1 MWDKLRDWVKKWLG
15 IKIED
20 EQSPVDKFVMDYED
34 VKAEN
39 ITAQIANKL
48 AMLTFADS
56 TMAVHNSA
64 DKKAKKDEPLG
75 RRAQLMED
83 LLRPLWVND
92 TGWIT
97 AQALG
102 KGGKLL
108 VPVFSDGEIQ
118 INTLDQNRMSIQAM
132 KGGNITDATL
142 LIDSV
147 WRDERR
153 YYLLANYALNDG
165 GITIRYKVKTEE
177 GADAELEAVPE
188 WTGITPEISIGNV
201 DRMLFAYIK
210 CPRDNRRDTKKYGVP
225 ITYGAET
232 EICDL
237 VEQANIYRREYKLTR
252 PMLGLDSTLWRDPNA
267 KMGDV
272 KPNTIKDVRK
282 NVQDGDDPFIPF
294 EASSIDGKTM
304 WQLYAPPIR
313 YEAMEGR
320 LNSLKREV
328 EKKCGLSQGV
338 LTERQTMNYAN
349 RDEVRAAQYDTFS
362 VVKALRDRWTKAL
375 DDLAYAIDVLAERFG
390 VTPAGA
396 RGQFALIF
404 DWDMSLIES
413 TEQTFSQYSELHA
426 MGAMG
431 NAEIRAWVTGEDIEE
446 ARSAIDEIRKI
457 EGESRS
463 ALERILSRTDPE
475 DEGADG

>member
-1 MWDKLRDWVKKWLG
+1 MLEKLRDWVRKWLDV
-15 IKIED
+15 KTED
-20 EQSPVDKFVMDYED
+20 EPSSIDKFVINYED
-34 VKAEN
+34 IKAESV
-39 ITAQIANKL
+39 TAQIANKL

-56 TMAVHNSA
+56 TMLIRNGA
-64 DKKAKKDEPLG
+64 DEKIKGNEQLN

-83 LLRPLWVND
+83 LLRPLWTDSTN
-92 TGWIT
+92 WIT

-108 VPVFSDGEIQ
+108 VPVFSGGEIQ
-118 INTLDQNRMSIQAM
+118 INTLDQNRISIQTM
-132 KGGNITDATL
+132 KGDRITDATL

-147 WRDERR
+147 WRNEKR
-153 YYLLANYALNDG
+153 YYLLANYLLANG
-165 GITIRYKVKTEE
+165 GITIQYKVKTED
-177 GADAELEAVPE
+177 GGDVELENVPE
-188 WTGITPEISIGNV
+188 WAEITPEISINNV
-201 DRMLFAYIK
+201 DRMLFAFIK
-210 CPRDNRRDTKKYGVP
+210 CPRDNRRDTKRYGVP

-232 EICDL
+232 EVCDL

-267 KMGDV
+267 KIGDV

-282 NVQDGDDPFIPF
+282 SVQDGEDPFIPF
-294 EASSIDGKTM
+294 ETSSMDSKTM

-338 LTERQTMNYAN
+338 LTERQALNYAN

-362 VVKALRDRWTKAL
+362 VVKAMRDQWEKGL
-375 DDLAYAIDVLAERFG
+375 NDLAYAIDVLAERFG
-390 VTPAGA
+390 VTPSGA

-413 TEQTFSQYSELHA
+413 TEQTFNQYSELHA

-431 NAEIRAWVTGEDIEE
+431 KSEMRAWVTGEDIEK
-446 ARSAIDEIRKI
+446 AKAAIKEIEKTEVREVSSI
-457 EGESRS
+457 D
-463 ALERILSRTDPE
+463 RILNKTDP
-475 DEGADG
+475 DEGIDG